1 MYETSEDSSGKSL
14 YKMVGYT
21 TTYEYVKQGERH
33 ARISQ
38 FLILPPYQRQGFG
51 KSIVEN
57 VYLYFI
63 KDSQCKEIR
72 ANKVCLN

>member
-1 MYETSEDSSGKSL
+1 MYEITESIKGEKI

-21 TTYEYVKQGERH
+21 TTYEYIKQSERH

-38 FLILPPYQRQGFG
+38 FLVLPSYQRQGFG
-51 KSIVEN
+51 RSIVEN

-63 KDSQCKEIR
+63 KDPQCKET
-72 ANKVCLN
+72 